1 VRWSSLLIITGLH
14 ALLSCLVFF
23 GMMSSALRPPDGPAT
38 PWQHAVLLA
47 AFWVLFLPSLLL
59 QGVGINLW
67 VLSLL
72 VVPVNSLIWVVIIQV
87 VPVARAARR
96 TLRGRRRAA

>member
-1 VRWSSLLIITGLH
+1 
-14 ALLSCLVFF
+14 
-23 GMMSSALRPPDGPAT
+23 MPPEGPAT
-38 PWQHAVLLA
+38 PLQDAVLLT

-72 VVPVNSLIWVVIIQV
+72 VVPVNTLIWLVMIQV
-87 VPVARAARR
+87 VPMARSARR
-96 TLRGRRRAA
+96 ALRGRRRVA